1 MDKCCATWKKVL
13 KIVGIIAA
21 VAAAAAAVYFLVK
34 KLKEKKALKASD
46 EDLESFVSCS
56 CLDDEP
62 IVVED
67 KPAEDAAE

>member
-1 MDKCCATWKKVL
+1 MDKCSCAWKKVL
-13 KIVGIIAA
+13 KIIGIIAA

-34 KLKEKKALKASD
+34 KLKEKKALKESD
-46 EDLESFVSCS
+46 ELESFVSCS

-67 KPAEDAAE
+67 KPAEAAE

>member
-1 MDKCCATWKKVL
+1 MNCCWKKAL
-13 KIVGIIAA
+13 KIIGIITAAAA
-21 VAAAAAAVYFLVK
+21 VAAAVYFLVK
-34 KLKEKKALKASD
+34 KLQEKKALKES

-67 KPAEDAAE
+67 KPAEA

>member
-1 MDKCCATWKKVL
+1 MDKCCCCWKKVL
-13 KIVGIIAA
+13 KIIGILCAVDAA
-21 VAAAAAAVYFLVK
+21 CAAVYFLVK
-34 KLKEKKALKASD
+34 KLKEKKALKEC

-67 KPAEDAAE
+67 KPAE

>member
-1 MDKCCATWKKVL
+1 MKCCWKKAL
-13 KIVGIIAA
+13 KIIGIVAA

-34 KLKEKKALKASD
+34 KLQEEKALKEND
-46 EDLESFVSCS
+46 DLESFVSCS

-67 KPAEDAAE
+67 TPAEA

>member
-1 MDKCCATWKKVL
+1 MCTAKKIF
-13 KIVGIIAA
+13 KIIGIIAA

-34 KLKEKKALKASD
+34 KLQEKKALAAND
-46 EDLESFVSCS
+46 NLESFVSCS

-67 KPAEDAAE
+67 PTPSE